1 MRNLQCDAE
10 FEYQISTCPRAE
22 ENLGETW
29 LHCSVVDRSGCI
41 LTSSMQSSIQVDESQ
56 RQPLCMKLRYLKK
69 YPDVFCTDL
78 FNVCS
83 FGTNSSS
90 DMSRK

>member
-29 LHCSVVDRSGCI
+29 LHCSAAGPSECI
-41 LTSSMQSSIQVDESQ
+41 LSSNMQSCIQVEESQ
-56 RQPLCMKLRYLKK
+56 RQPLCMKLRYFRNIQMCFTLT
-69 YPDVFCTDL
+69 CL
-78 FNVCS
+78 VCIPLEV
-83 FGTNSSS
+83 TVEVT
-90 DMSRK
+90 